1 LARVPGLFAK
11 HNQFILGAHGI
22 SAVRFL
28 TNYFQIERSPGDR
41 MLHRMTTLLST
52 VVIAFLAISASNAVL
67 STSAWAAEGCLARP
81 TGKLPRGIHWHYQTN
96 RITHKKCWVTRIGDS
111 SSAQSRAAARS
122 VALEKGANILP
133 PAVADANARFEDTF
147 VALRDHATAVAA
159 EAATEN
165 VTTSKFESYWID
177 LSDQTHSSDP
187 QSTAERSQS
196 RQSVAVIPGD
206 VRKSTKARGHSRTA
220 ERWPDLTLIVFLLSL
235 GGALFLYALIGR
247 SFLAARKASPVWSH
261 IPPGD
266 DIFRVPSEFDT
277 PGLNPAST
285 SEPADVPPGGV
296 DHHNPSDY
304 DLQIAADAQPREIGE
319 SRSYD
324 DPSRGQRRASS
335 YRLANPFAGV
345 AHPGD
350 GEAR

>member
-1 LARVPGLFAK
+1 LLDIISSFS
-11 HNQFILGAHGI
+11 GAQGI

-28 TNYFQIERSPGDR
+28 TNYFQIEKSPGDR

-52 VVIAFLAISASNAVL
+52 VVMVFLAISASNAVF
-67 STSAWAAEGCLARP
+67 STSARAAGACLARP
-81 TGKLPRGIHWHYQTN
+81 TGRLPHGIHWHYQTD

-111 SSAQSRAAARS
+111 GSAQSRAAARL
-122 VALEKGANILP
+122 VAPERGANTLP

-147 VALRDHATAVAA
+147 VALRDHAAAVAA

-177 LSDQTHSSDP
+177 LSDQAHSSDP

-196 RQSVAVIPGD
+196 RQAVAAIPGD
-206 VRKSTKARGHSRTA
+206 ARKSTKARGHSRTA

-247 SFLAARKASPVWSH
+247 SFLPARKASPVWSH
-261 IPPGD
+261 IPVGD
-266 DIFRVPSEFDT
+266 DIFRVPSEFE
-277 PGLNPAST
+277 PSGLNQAST
-285 SEPADVPPGGV
+285 AEPAGVPPGGIDNRNAS
-296 DHHNPSDY
+296 DH

-319 SRSYD
+319 SRFYD
-324 DPSRGQRRASS
+324 DRSRGQRRASS
-335 YRLANPFAGV
+335 DRLANPFAGFV
-345 AHPGD
+345 RPDD